1 MIHSLVYRDHK
12 FAAENPAAETFSALL
27 AEPNVM
33 IWVDL
38 DAATEDEIRKVM
50 QEAFG
55 VHPLTIEDCVQDT
68 PLPKLEEMEGYLYL
82 VMHAVDYT
90 RAEKFNTTELDLI
103 LGRNFLIT
111 FHRHPLKPLA
121 TAMERF
127 RRSPALQVRGPD
139 RFAHTLLDLIVEN
152 YKPALEELR
161 NEVEVIEEAVVA
173 RAKGN
178 LTQEIIDTRES
189 LTTLR
194 QTIRP
199 QREIVAQLALGKNA
213 FFRPKLIPYLRDLS
227 DDLVRIEE
235 QAKGWSEQLIFA
247 FRLHLNSASHE
258 ANKGI
263 RVLTGLTAIT
273 IPLLL
278 IGSWFAMNFHQMPLL
293 SSRVAYWVTL
303 GVTIASTGVMFYFLK
318 RRKWF

>member
-12 FAAENPAAETFSALL
+12 FAAENPALDTLAALL
-27 AEPNVM
+27 AEPGVM

-38 DAATEDEIRKVM
+38 DDANDDEIRLVM
-50 QEAFG
+50 QDTFG

-68 PLPKLEEMEGYLYL
+68 PMPKLEEMDNYLYL
-82 VMHAVDYT
+82 VMHAVDYS
-90 RAEKFNTTELDLI
+90 RAEKFTPTELDLI

-111 FHRHPLKPLA
+111 FHRRTLRPVA
-121 TAMERF
+121 AAFERF
-127 RRSPALQVRGPD
+127 RKNTTTLVRGPD
-139 RFAHTLLDLIVEN
+139 RFAHTLLDLIVEH

-161 NEVEVIEEAVVA
+161 QDVEAIEEDVLA
-173 RAKGN
+173 RGKGG
-178 LTQEIIDTRES
+178 LTQEIIETRES
-189 LTTLR
+189 LSALR

-199 QREIVAQLALGKNA
+199 QREIVAQLALGKTA
-213 FFRPKLIPYLRDLS
+213 FFRPKLLPYLRDLS

-247 FRLHLNSASHE
+247 FRLHLNRASHE
-258 ANKGI
+258 AGVGI

-278 IGSWFAMNFHQMPLL
+278 IGSWFAMNFHEMPLL
-293 SSRVAYWVTL
+293 SSKTAYWVTL
-303 GVTIASTGVMFYFLK
+303 AITIVSTVVMFVFLK
-318 RRKWF
+318 KRKWF

>member
-1 MIHSLVYRDHK
+1 MIQSLLYRDHK
-12 FAAENPAAETFSALL
+12 FVAENPAVETLASLL
-27 AEPNVM
+27 AEPGVM

-38 DAATEDEIRKVM
+38 DAATDEEIRVVM
-50 QEAFG
+50 QDAFG

-68 PLPKLEEMEGYLYL
+68 PLPKVEEMEGYIYL

-90 RAEKFNTTELDLI
+90 RADKFSTTELDLI

-111 FHRHPLKPLA
+111 FHRNPLKPLVA
-121 TAMERF
+121 AMERF
-127 RRSPALQVRGPD
+127 RKHPANLVRGPD

-161 NEVEVIEEAVVA
+161 QEVEVIEEAVLA
-173 RAKGN
+173 KAKGG
-178 LTQEIIDTRES
+178 LTQEIIETRES
-189 LTTLR
+189 LSTLR

-199 QREIVAQLALGKNA
+199 QREIVAQLALGKTA
-213 FFRPKLIPYLRDLS
+213 FFRPKLLPYLRDLS

-247 FRLHLNSASHE
+247 FRLHLNRSSHE
-258 ANKGI
+258 ASAGI
-263 RVLTGLTAIT
+263 RALTGLTAIT

-278 IGSWFAMNFHQMPLL
+278 IGSWFAMNFRDMPLL
-293 SSRVAYWVTL
+293 SSGPAYWITL
-303 GVTIASTGVMFYFLK
+303 AVTIVSTVVMFVFLK

>member
-1 MIHSLVYRDHK
+1 MINSLLYRDHK
-12 FAAENPAAETFSALL
+12 FAAENTAVETFATLL
-27 AEPNVM
+27 AEPGVM

-38 DAATEDEIRKVM
+38 AAATDEEIRVVM

-68 PLPKLEEMEGYLYL
+68 PLPKVEEMEGYLYL

-90 RAEKFNTTELDLI
+90 RADKFSTTELDLI

-111 FHRHPLKPLA
+111 FHRHPLKPLQS
-121 TAMERF
+121 AMDRF
-127 RRSPALQVRGPD
+127 RRNTSTLVRGPD

-161 NEVEVIEEAVVA
+161 QEVEVIEEAVLA
-173 RAKGN
+173 RAKGG
-178 LTQEIIDTRES
+178 LTQEIIETRES

-199 QREIVAQLALGKNA
+199 QREIVAQLALGKTP
-213 FFRPKLIPYLRDLS
+213 FFRPKLLPYLRDLS

-247 FRLHLNSASHE
+247 FRLHLNRASHE
-258 ANKGI
+258 ANAGI

-278 IGSWFAMNFHQMPLL
+278 IGSWFAMNFKYMPLL
-293 SSRVAYWVTL
+293 SSEPAYWVTL
-303 GVTIASTGVMFYFLK
+303 VVTIVSTVVMFVFLK
-318 RRKWF
+318 KRKWF

>member
-1 MIHSLVYRDHK
+1 MIQSLVYRDHK
-12 FAAENPAAETFSALL
+12 FAAENPAVDTLSSLLGET
-27 AEPNVM
+27 NVM

-38 DAATEDEIRKVM
+38 NAATDDEIRVVM

-68 PLPKLEEMEGYLYL
+68 PMPKVEEMEGYLYL

-90 RAEKFNTTELDLI
+90 RADKFSTTELDLI

-111 FHRHPLKPLA
+111 FHRRPLKPLTA
-121 TAMERF
+121 AMERF
-127 RRSPALQVRGPD
+127 RKSPHTPVRGPD

-161 NEVEVIEEAVVA
+161 GEVEGIEEAVVA
-173 RAKGN
+173 REKGN
-178 LTQEIIDTRES
+178 LTEEIIDTRES
-189 LTTLR
+189 LSTLR

-199 QREIVAQLALGKNA
+199 QREIVAQLALGKNP
-213 FFRPKLIPYLRDLS
+213 FFRPKLLPYLRDLS

-247 FRLHLNSASHE
+247 FRLHLNRSSHE
-258 ANKGI
+258 ANEGI
-263 RVLTGLTAIT
+263 RVLTGLTAVT

-278 IGSWFAMNFHQMPLL
+278 IGSWFAMNFHEMPLL
-293 SSRVAYWVTL
+293 SSRTAYWTTL
-303 GVTIASTGVMFYFLK
+303 GVTIVSTGAMFYFLK

>member
-1 MIHSLVYRDHK
+1 MIHSLLYRDHR
-12 FAAENPAAETFSALL
+12 FAAENPAVESLASLL
-27 AEPNVM
+27 AEPGVM

-38 DAATEDEIRKVM
+38 DAATDDEIRIVM
-50 QEAFG
+50 QETFG
-55 VHPLTIEDCVQDT
+55 VHPLTIEDCVQDS
-68 PLPKLEEMEGYLYL
+68 PLPKFEEMENYLYL

-90 RAEKFNTTELDLI
+90 RADKFSTTELDLI

-111 FHRHPLKPLA
+111 FHRHPLKPLSA
-121 TAMERF
+121 AMERF
-127 RRSPALQVRGPD
+127 RKNTAPLVRGPD

-161 NEVEVIEEAVVA
+161 QEVEAIEEAVLA

-178 LTQEIIDTRES
+178 LTEEIIETRES
-189 LTTLR
+189 LSTLR

-199 QREIVAQLALGKNA
+199 QREIVAQLALGKTP

-258 ANKGI
+258 ANAGI
-263 RVLTGLTAIT
+263 RVLTGLTAVT

-278 IGSWFAMNFHQMPLL
+278 IGSWFAMNFHNQPLL
-293 SSRVAYWVTL
+293 QSRTAYWVTL
-303 GVTIASTGVMFYFLK
+303 VVTVVSTAVMFYFLK
-318 RRKWF
+318 KRKWF